1 MSQKLDLSYLE
12 EITGGDNE
20 IMLEMIDIFLT
31 ESETAIQELRQIY
44 EQKDWAALGA
54 QAHKLKP
61 TLLYVGLK
69 EIHEIT
75 QKLEKNAKQGTM
87 TEHFDEWIQQITDGY
102 HEIRGDLESVKK
114 ELSS

>member
-31 ESETAIQELRQIY
+31 ESEIAIQELQTIY
-44 EQKDWAALGA
+44 EQNDWQALGA

-69 EIHEIT
+69 DIHEIT
-75 QKLEKNAKQGTM
+75 LKLEKNAKQGTM
-87 TEHFDEWIQQITDGY
+87 SDQYELWIQQITQGY
-102 HEIRGDLESVKK
+102 NDIRGDLEAVKQK
-114 ELSS
+114 LSA

>member
-31 ESETAIQELRQIY
+31 ESETAIQELRHIY
-44 EQKDWAALGA
+44 EQKNWQALGA

-69 EIHEIT
+69 EIHAIT
-75 QKLEKNAKQGTM
+75 LKLEKNAKQGSM
-87 TEHFDEWIQQITDGY
+87 PEMYDQWIQQITDGY
-102 HEIRGDLESVKK
+102 HDIREDLELVKK